1 MAVPL
6 TQREFK
12 RILLIKPSSTGDVVQ
27 ALPILDGLRRRYPSA
42 YIAWLVANPFVNLV
56 EDHPALDEII
66 PFDRKRFGR
75 LGRNL
80 TVSIDFVRYVLSLRR
95 RGFDLVVDLQ
105 GLFRSGFF
113 ARVTGAA
120 TRIGPANGREVA
132 WIFYT
137 HRYPVET
144 MESHSIDRM
153 WAAADLLGFGQ
164 DAMTFRL
171 PITDADRAAARRL
184 LVESGV
190 DPDRDYAVVFP
201 GARWETKVWPAERFA
216 AVIDRLADEAGLPAV
231 LAGSGSQ
238 FETCDRV
245 STAARRGA
253 PNLAGKTTLRE
264 VSALIERAAAVITND
279 SGPMHVTDA
288 LGRPLVAL
296 FGPTNPV
303 RTGPYHQPEAVVRV
317 DLPCSPCYLKRL
329 DRCPHQHACSVDL
342 SVERVVDAAMAAL
355 RRTEK
360 T

>member
-56 EDHPALDEII
+56 EGHPALDEII

-120 TRIGPANGREVA
+120 TRIGPANSREVA

-216 AVIDRLADEAGLPAV
+216 AVIDGLADEAGLPAV

-238 FETCDRV
+238 GETCDRV
-245 STAARRGA
+245 STAAKHDA

-264 VSALIERAAAVITND
+264 VSALIERAAVVITND